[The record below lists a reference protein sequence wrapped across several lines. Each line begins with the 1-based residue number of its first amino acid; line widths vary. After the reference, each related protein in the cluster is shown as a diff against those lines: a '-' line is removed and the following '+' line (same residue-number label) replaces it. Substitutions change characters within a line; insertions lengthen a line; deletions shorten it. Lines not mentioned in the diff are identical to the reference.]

1 VQFIFADHTL
11 DTDRKGGTTAMAY
24 AARHP
29 ERLSRLILFGAFAQG
44 WRVWGNAAEI
54 ERREAIITL
63 TRQGWA
69 QDNPAF
75 RRDFRRRGP
84 PLSS

>member
-1 VQFIFADHTL
+1 
-11 DTDRKGGTTAMAY
+11 MAY

-29 ERLSRLILFGAFAQG
+29 ERVSHLHLCGAYAQG
-44 WRVWGNAAEI
+44 WRVWGNDAEI

-69 QDNPAF
+69 AGQPRLPADPDIAVAARCHG
-75 RRDFRRRGP
+75 RRDG
-84 PLSS
+84 LVQ